1 MTLEGGKDFE
11 ILIEYLSE
19 SRGVDFTGYKRMSLV
34 RRVAKRCHELG
45 IDSFAAY
52 LDYLQVHADEFP
64 ILFDKI
70 LINVTEFF
78 RDSQAWD
85 YLKQTIVPRII
96 AKQGAI
102 RIWSAGT
109 ASGEEAFSA
118 AIVLCEALGPDQFLR
133 RVKIYATDIDEEA
146 LSKARSGYVPKDL
159 ESLDEH
165 LRNKYFEAQGARF
178 VFRSA
183 LRRVLIFGRHDLM
196 QDAPISRLDLLICR
210 NTLMYFTSES
220 QARILARFHY
230 ALNDEGYL
238 FLGRA
243 EMLLTHS
250 SLFVPADLRQ
260 RIFSKV
266 ARLQLRERL
275 MLLAQ
280 SGSAEA
286 TNHMAR
292 QLRVRELATE
302 GVPHAQLVVDALGL
316 LVTANQPA
324 RRMFDLAAADVGR
337 ALKDLELSYKP
348 VELGSPIDRVYRE
361 RSAVSMPNIELAT
374 GDGSKLLDVFVAPLI
389 DDDGSI
395 LGTSISYVDV
405 THLAHLRSELERSKQ
420 DVETA
425 YEELQSSNEE
435 LETTNEELQST
446 VEELE
451 TTNEEL
457 QSSNEELETMNEE
470 LESTNAELQSINT
483 DLRARTD
490 EVNKLNTFLLA
501 ITGNIELGAV
511 VLDPD
516 MRVLVWNERAADLW
530 GLRSDEVIG
539 KSFFDLDIGLPS
551 MDLKTMVRGVL
562 GGAPT
567 HDEATVE
574 ALSRRGRDIRVRVA
588 AYTLSDG
595 ERQGGVVVVMEE
607 LRPELKKGGAE
618 LETRQPRPPSRS

>member
-1 MTLEGGKDFE
+1 MSLEPGPQFE
-11 ILIEYLSE
+11 NLIEYLRE
-19 SRGVDFTGYKRMSLV
+19 SRGVDLTGYKRASLV
-34 RRVAKRCHELG
+34 RRVAKRCQELG
-45 IDSFAAY
+45 IDNFATY
-52 LDYLQVHADEFP
+52 QDYLQVHADEFL

-78 RDSQAWD
+78 RDGPAWQ
-85 YLKQTIVPRII
+85 YMAENVIPRII
-96 AKQGAI
+96 AKNGLI
-102 RIWSAGT
+102 RVWSTGT
-109 ASGEEAFSA
+109 ASGEEAYSA
-118 AIVLCEALGPDQFLR
+118 AILLCEALGPESFLR

-146 LSKARSGYVPKDL
+146 LSKARAGYLPKDL
-159 ESLDEH
+159 ESLDGKLKET
-165 LRNKYFEAQGARF
+165 YFESQGSRL
-178 VFRSA
+178 VFRSS
-183 LRRVLIFGRHDLM
+183 LRRALIFGRHDLM

-230 ALNDEGYL
+230 ALNDDGYL

-243 EMLLTHS
+243 EMLLTHGA
-250 SLFVPADLRQ
+250 LFAPVDLKQ

-286 TNHMAR
+286 TNHVAR
-292 QLRVRELATE
+292 QLRVRELSSE
-302 GVPHAQLVVDALGL
+302 GAPNAQLVVDALGI
-316 LVTANQPA
+316 LVSANQAA
-324 RRMFDLAAADVGR
+324 RRLYDIAPGEVGR
-337 ALKDLELSYKP
+337 PLKDLDISFKP
-348 VELGSPIDRVYRE
+348 IDLRSPIDRVYRE
-361 RSAVSMPNIELAT
+361 RRAFLMT
-374 GDGSKLLDVFVAPLI
+374 GVEFPVAEGGVRLFDVYVAPLI

-395 LGTSISYVDV
+395 VGVSASFTDV
-405 THLAHLRSELERSKQ
+405 TQVNELRAELERSKQ

-483 DLRARTD
+483 DLRLRTD
-490 EVNKLNTFLLA
+490 EVSKLNTFLRA
-501 ITGNIELGAV
+501 VTGNIEVGAV
-511 VLDPD
+511 VLDGN
-516 MRVLVWNERAADLW
+516 MRVQVWNERAADLW
-530 GLRSDEVIG
+530 GLRSDEVVG
-539 KSFFDLDIGLPS
+539 NPFFDLDIGLPAK
-551 MDLKTMVRGVL
+551 DVRNMVRAVAHGKP
-562 GGAPT
+562 A
-567 HDEATVE
+567 HDETTLAAVT
-574 ALSRRGRDIRVRVA
+574 RRGRSIHVKVT

-595 ERQGGVVVVMEE
+595 EKSSGVVLVMEE
-607 LRPELKKGGAE
+607 LRGAKE
-618 LETRQPRPPSRS
+618 PVGAG